1 MDVEASVNQGK
12 PVALPGLAKIPS
24 TVNISRISFPHG
36 SHRFFFVFLC
46 AYLLE
51 TCGKQFSSICEIFE
65 KNFFFC
71 LPAHIPRT
79 PSIRRLVRRI
89 AL

>member
-36 SHRFFFVFLC
+36 SHRFL
-46 AYLLE
+46 
-51 TCGKQFSSICEIFE
+51 
-65 KNFFFC
+65 FC
-71 LPAHIPRT
+71 ISLRIP
-79 PSIRRLVRRI
+79 P
-89 AL
+89 